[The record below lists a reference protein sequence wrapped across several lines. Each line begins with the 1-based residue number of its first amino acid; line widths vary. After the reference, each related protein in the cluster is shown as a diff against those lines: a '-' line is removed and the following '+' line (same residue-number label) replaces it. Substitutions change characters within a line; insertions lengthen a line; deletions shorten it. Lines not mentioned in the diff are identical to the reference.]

1 MSYSFKPGERVIV
14 VGNWDEPDSIKFA
27 TIYFINDPEWPN
39 IKLADTGHNVKRH
52 SHTIFPINMEKHVR
66 ETVEIRANLK
76 SQYDKSIALI
86 YKLNNVK
93 GMLIPD

>member
-1 MSYSFKPGERVIV
+1 
-14 VGNWDEPDSIKFA
+14 
-27 TIYFINDPEWPN
+27 
-39 IKLADTGHNVKRH
+39 
-52 SHTIFPINMEKHVR
+52 MEKHVR